1 MMVWGWNGK
10 IHVSQFFLFIFLK
23 SNMRNIIMTL
33 TVTSLSFV
41 CFAGCP
47 GCFPSV
53 KQRSEVESTS
63 ENQSPSSPALP
74 VGESDNSF
82 SVGTPSASS
91 SNLVEPPIEAAAV
104 LEEELH
110 TEAIIDG
117 TFTLEFNAI
126 KLILQSHH
134 FLLRSLLRRLVP
146 RGLLFTI
153 QAGPSTIAIFK

>member
-1 MMVWGWNGK
+1 MGVLMMVWGWNGK

-74 VGESDNSF
+74 VGESDSSF

-91 SNLVEPPIEAAAV
+91 SNLVD
-104 LEEELH
+104 
-110 TEAIIDG
+110 DG

-134 FLLRSLLRRLVP
+134 FLLRSLLRRMMP